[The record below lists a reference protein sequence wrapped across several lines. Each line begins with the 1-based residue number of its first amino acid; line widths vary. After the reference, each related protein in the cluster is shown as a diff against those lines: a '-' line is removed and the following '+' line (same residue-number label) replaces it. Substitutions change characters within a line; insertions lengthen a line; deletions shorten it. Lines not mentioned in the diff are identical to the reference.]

1 VIGRDGGDLVVD
13 CTEMTF
19 IDSTGVHVLLEI
31 EMALKALGRTMLV
44 ANIQPA
50 PLRVLEILGL
60 TSLLRDS
67 RR

>member
-1 VIGRDGGDLVVD
+1 
-13 CTEMTF
+13 MTF